1 MKSCQPARYLSSR
14 TGMRACDEMRRIV
27 GLWLLMMVLMT
38 GALAEPPRMVV
49 RDFGEW
55 SFDVEAP
62 EDGYNGDR
70 IYRHSGPSDQQRVLV
85 TVFKGLLFYVA
96 ACLIVNHYSPDN
108 KLVRFLFSSWLF
120 DRSKRAKR
128 EEGDIYDLS
137 QYDDGPDMDSDS
149 FSESDDEWEE
159 DSETDG
165 FEMDDDDS
173 LDFDVGFES
182 DNDGDF
188 DNDSE

>member
-1 MKSCQPARYLSSR
+1 MK
-14 TGMRACDEMRRIV
+14 RRIV
-27 GLWLLMMVLMT
+27 WLCLLMLALAA
-38 GALAEPPRMVV
+38 GALAEKPKMVV
-49 RDFGEW
+49 RDFEEW
-55 SFDVEAP
+55 SFDVQAP

-70 IYRHSGPSDQQRVLV
+70 IYRHSGPSDQQRVFV

-120 DRSKRAKR
+120 DRSKRVKH

-137 QYDDGPDMDSDS
+137 QYDDGPDMDASS
-149 FSESDDEWEE
+149 FSESDDEWGI
-159 DSETDG
+159 DSDDEMDG
-165 FEMDDDDS
+165 FEGEMDDDYS
-173 LDFDVGFES
+173 LDFDAGFDS